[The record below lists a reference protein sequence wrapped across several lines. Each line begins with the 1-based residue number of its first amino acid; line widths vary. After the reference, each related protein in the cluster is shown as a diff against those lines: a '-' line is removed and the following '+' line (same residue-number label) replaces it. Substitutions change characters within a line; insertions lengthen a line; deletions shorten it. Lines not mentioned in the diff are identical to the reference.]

1 MIVRVNGNSVDG
13 CGADQRIIG
22 HHVPCGSVAATV
34 CGFPHPAANCS
45 DVSHD
50 AAIDGCSWID
60 GNRVHTARGLCVIK
74 APGTTGHPFRLRTER
89 GKAGSAKGIR
99 ISNVELEMLSKWDAT
114 WHARMLGGGRAHPS
128 RVEAPG
134 RIGQPIIPVLF
145 QLRQTSSLIL
155 HLGAWHRHVTRGL
168 VGTPRRNVSP
178 ARTVRTAQRAAPTR
192 KNRQGD
198 SEKTK
203 CESE

>member
-1 MIVRVNGNSVDG
+1 MIVGVDGNSVDG
-13 CGADQRIIG
+13 RGADQGIIG
-22 HHVPCGSVAATV
+22 HHAPCGGVAATV
-34 CGFPHPAANCS
+34 GGFPHPAANRS
-45 DVSHD
+45 NISHD
-50 AAIDGCSWID
+50 AAIGGCSWID
-60 GNRVHTARGLCVIK
+60 GNRVHTALGLCVIK
-74 APGTTGHPFRLRTER
+74 APRTTGHPFRLRTER

-99 ISNVELEMLSKWDAT
+99 ISNAELEMLTKWDAT

-155 HLGAWHRHVTRGL
+155 HLGARHRHVTSEL
-168 VGTPRRNVSP
+168 VGTPRRCVSP

-192 KNRQGD
+192 KNCKGD